1 MILVTGLGN
10 PGAGYAKNRHNIG
23 FMAVDLLAHRHAFSP
38 WRSKFQ
44 GEMCDGRIDDERVY
58 LFKPQT
64 YMNLSGQAVAAALRF
79 LKLPLEALVVIHDDL
94 DLAPGKVRVKSGGGA
109 GGHNGL
115 KSIDAHLGAG
125 YRRVRI
131 GIGHPGDRNL
141 VSPYVLQDFSK
152 ADIALL
158 TPVLSAIVEASPLLA
173 AGKDDAFASKVGTLT
188 APPRPPKPPRPPAVE
203 KVDGAAERAQKAGP
217 SSEKID

>member
-23 FMAVDLLAHRHAFSP
+23 FMAVDLLAHRHTFSP

-44 GEMCDGRIDDERVY
+44 SELCEGQIAGERVM
-58 LFKPQT
+58 LLKPQT
-64 YMNLSGQAVAAALRF
+64 YMNLSGQAVAAAMRF
-79 LKLPLEALVVIHDDL
+79 LKLPLESLVVIHDDL
-94 DLAPGKVRVKSGGGA
+94 DLAPGKVRVKCGGGA

-115 KSIDAHLGAG
+115 KSIDSHIGQG
-125 YRRVRI
+125 YRRIRI

-152 ADIALL
+152 AEVAALV
-158 TPVLSAIVEASPLLA
+158 PVLSAIVEASPLMV
-173 AGKDDAFASKVGTLT
+173 AGDDNAFASKVGTLS
-188 APPRPPKPPRPPAVE
+188 APPRPPKPPRPPGVE
-203 KVDGAAERAQKAGP
+203 KVNDTPSIP
-217 SSEKID
+217 SSSDQTS

>member
-23 FMAVDLLAHRHAFSP
+23 FMAVDLLAHRHTFSP

-44 GEMCDGRIDDERVY
+44 SELCEGQIAGERVM
-58 LFKPQT
+58 LLKPQT
-64 YMNLSGQAVAAALRF
+64 YMNLSGQAVAAAMRF
-79 LKLPLEALVVIHDDL
+79 LKLPLESLVVIHDDL
-94 DLAPGKVRVKSGGGA
+94 DLAPGKVRVKCDGGA

-115 KSIDAHLGAG
+115 KSIDSHIGQG
-125 YRRVRI
+125 YRRIRI

-152 ADIALL
+152 AEVAALV
-158 TPVLSAIVEASPLLA
+158 PVLSAIVEASPLMV
-173 AGKDDAFASKVGTLT
+173 AGDDNAFASKVGTLS
-188 APPRPPKPPRPPAVE
+188 APPRPPKPPRPPGVE
-203 KVDGAAERAQKAGP
+203 KVNDTPSIP
-217 SSEKID
+217 SSSDQTS